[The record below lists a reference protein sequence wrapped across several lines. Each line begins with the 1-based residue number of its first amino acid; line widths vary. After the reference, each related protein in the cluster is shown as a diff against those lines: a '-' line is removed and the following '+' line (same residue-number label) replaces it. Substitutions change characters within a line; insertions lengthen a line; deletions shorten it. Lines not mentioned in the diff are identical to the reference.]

1 MYITADASEAV
12 LAQTEKVD
20 DKIGA
25 GYHRFTPHSVEST
38 DVKKA
43 ARIITTTPDGR
54 ERLLDFLK
62 KIEREIANER
72 AGRKADIAAVRAKMA
87 KNMAYNQAARASM
100 KKSLL
105 AKMAVNAKAAKDAL
119 DKQMRWTQN
128 TFAKQAAEE
137 NRRNAATIARSA
149 KTREIMRKNKAHAA
163 KALAE
168 AVLQHQRSL
177 AALDQAT
184 NAKIKQTNK
193 HIAANAAQI
202 KENAKKARRDL
213 DKAMSRFDNKM
224 RNIHNQA
231 LAARSK
237 LVAQANAQD
246 AKFRNY
252 ANNRIKA
259 IVASN
264 AANFRQV
271 RAQMAKDRAKADQDL
286 KHATSRMDAALNANK
301 ALQDRR
307 FAKSVSDIAA
317 ARKEATARV
326 NKFRSSFKV
335 SILKLTGVVQRQVT
349 KLNKRVTDLSATIT
363 KNKLAQAK
371 VNRNVNAEL
380 KRMVKIGAQRY
391 REHLKKDK
399 ELRHLMDKNRAETTS
414 QMERLQASFSASV
427 AAINKQMRK
436 DRRNNERALGRAT
449 AGLYATL
456 TKNAKAQ
463 GKKNKALTMAT
474 RRAAMDAKAALSAAT
489 SKFGSELAKMHK
501 TVKRLQAKQNSRL
514 NKLTGIVE
522 KNDVLDIAGRA
533 KLAAVSKY
541 NRNKLAGAVREAIA
555 KGEAHAQRVEK
566 KMTKI
571 NKKTRDQLHAKIA
584 LKISTLR
591 KSLNK
596 QIGDLRL
603 ESKAARA
610 LMRKQVLSAIK
621 SAAAVA
627 KSDLAKKVKWAEGKM
642 AMLHKGLA
650 NEKKLGAS
658 ERAKLRATEAANRK
672 HIVNQLGEAIGT
684 QQRALLAF
692 KYETAKKIKKTNKD
706 ITAYAKQMETNAK
719 KVAAQIKANTGLIN
733 GKLDA
738 ARKAAVNELSAVSAA
753 SAKRYS
759 DSIKA
764 VQSGIEKARKYSN
777 DMFGKVEVQMA
788 KDRAALEKSYASAIG
803 NANNKLTSLIALS
816 DSRFRKTVKDIEKTK
831 ALARKQ
837 VADAKKYYKAELYAL
852 MAKLKQSES
861 RMIGAR
867 QAVSAMVERDRAAQR
882 KVNIAV
888 DRDIKRITA
897 IADKRHSES
906 VRARGVLRKI
916 FDQNKKI
923 AAAEMKALRKK
934 TQAQLIIARAEA
946 AAHKRKFAKDLTAAT
961 KKLNGAL
968 MSRSAAQAQR
978 YESLKKKL
986 TYTKAAT
993 ASQLAAAKKAF
1004 NSRIVTL
1011 TNVVISNNRKFQKRL
1026 KRITGVAM
1034 DWKKASA
1041 ADRKAIRVQR
1051 NGMFSDLNKAL
1062 TRAIQLGEAKAK
1074 KAQEEA
1080 QANIASTKRSLTSQI
1095 AVKTEMMADNVF
1107 KIIQG
1112 KRQKIAD
1119 NYLSLKAYAAVA
1131 KDKLQDYLSKGGKGR
1146 NLSSVG
1152 DLLTTVGALSKVKVK
1167 KASGLGYGASKL
1179 PMIFS
1184 GKVIKVKKSVTK
1196 INGLVAEYMS
1206 VLKQVRERFPIGLG
1220 NYLMAKLETSMQ
1232 GTGALEVDKIADRS
1246 GNYVFVNGHAVGL
1259 SSKLSDFAT
1268 LAVHMVSYEK
1278 ALAAIT
1284 GKLTGHK
1291 LAGKSAKVGPPQ
1303 WQGN

>member
-1 MYITADASEAV
+1 MGELSLLIAMAETKTSRARVDFALLCGLAVCCSVMAITADASESV
-12 LAQTEKVD
+12 LSMTEKAE
-20 DKIGA
+20 DKHIGA
-25 GYHRFTPHSVEST
+25 GFHRHTPTSVESV

-54 ERLLDFLK
+54 ERLLTFLNK
-62 KIEREIANER
+62 VEKQIRTEV

-87 KNMAYNQAARASM
+87 KNMAYNQAARNKM

-119 DKQMRWTQN
+119 DKQMRWTQD

-137 NRRNAATIARSA
+137 NRRNAATIARSE

-163 KALAE
+163 KALSE

-184 NAKIKQTNK
+184 NAKIRQTNK

-271 RAQMAKDRAKADQDL
+271 RAQVAKDRAKADQDL

-301 ALQDRR
+301 ALQDKR

-317 ARKEATARV
+317 ARKEAAARV

-335 SILKLTGVVQRQVT
+335 SILKLTGVVQRQAT

-380 KRMVKIGAQRY
+380 KRMVKIGANRY

-399 ELRHLMDKNRAETTS
+399 ELRRLMDKNRAETTS

-427 AAINKQMRK
+427 AAINKQMKK

-463 GKKNKALTMAT
+463 GKRNKALTMAT

-489 SKFGSELAKMHK
+489 TKFGSELAKMHK
-501 TVKRLQAKQNSRL
+501 TVKSLQAKQDARL
-514 NKLTGIVE
+514 KKLTGIVE
-522 KNDVLDIAGRA
+522 KNYVLDIAGRA

-541 NRNKLAGAVREAIA
+541 NRDKLAGAVREAIA

-571 NKKTRDQLHAKIA
+571 NKKTRDQLHAKIT
-584 LKISTLR
+584 LKISLLS

-596 QIGDLRL
+596 QIGDLRTD
-603 ESKAARA
+603 SKKARKLIRA
-610 LMRKQVLSAIK
+610 QVLAAIK

-650 NEKKLGAS
+650 NEKKLSAS
-658 ERAKLRATEAANRK
+658 KRAALRATEAANRK
-672 HIVNQLGEAIGT
+672 HIVNQLGDAIGT

-692 KYETAKKIKKTNKD
+692 KQETAKKIKKTNRD
-706 ITAYAKQMETNAK
+706 ITASAKQMEANAK
-719 KVAAQIKANTGLIN
+719 AVAAQIKSNTGLIN

-777 DMFGKVEVQMA
+777 DMFGKVEIQMA

-803 NANNKLTSLIALS
+803 NANNKLTALIALS

-882 KVNIAV
+882 KINIAV

-978 YESLKKKL
+978 YESLKNKL

-1011 TNVVISNNRKFQKRL
+1011 TNVVISNNKKFEKRL

-1034 DWKKASA
+1034 NWKKASA

-1062 TRAIQLGEAKAK
+1062 ARAIQLGEAKAK

-1095 AVKTEMMADNVF
+1095 SVKTEMMADNV
-1107 KIIQG
+1107 
-1112 KRQKIAD
+1112 
-1119 NYLSLKAYAAVA
+1119 LSLKAYAAVA
-1131 KDKLQDYLSKGGKGR
+1131 KDKLEDYLSKGGKGR

-1152 DLLTTVGALSKVKVK
+1152 DLLSTVGALSKVKVK
-1167 KASGLGYGASKL
+1167 K
-1179 PMIFS
+1179 
-1184 GKVIKVKKSVTK
+1184 
-1196 INGLVAEYMS
+1196 
-1206 VLKQVRERFPIGLG
+1206 
-1220 NYLMAKLETSMQ
+1220 
-1232 GTGALEVDKIADRS
+1232 
-1246 GNYVFVNGHAVGL
+1246 
-1259 SSKLSDFAT
+1259 
-1268 LAVHMVSYEK
+1268 
-1278 ALAAIT
+1278 
-1284 GKLTGHK
+1284 
-1291 LAGKSAKVGPPQ
+1291 
-1303 WQGN
+1303 

>member
-1 MYITADASEAV
+1 MQSETKTSRARVAFALLCGLAVCCSVMYITDDASEVA

-25 GYHRFTPHSVEST
+25 GEDRFNPHSVEST

-43 ARIITTTPDGR
+43 ARIITATPDGR
-54 ERLLDFLK
+54 ERLMDFLK
-62 KIEREIANER
+62 KIEKEIATER

-137 NRRNAATIARSA
+137 NRRNAATIARSK

-184 NAKIKQTNK
+184 NAKIRQTNK

-271 RAQMAKDRAKADQDL
+271 RAQMAKDRAKADMDL
-286 KHATSRMDAALNANK
+286 KHATARMDAALNANK
-301 ALQDRR
+301 ALQDKR

-317 ARKEATARV
+317 ARKEAAARV

-380 KRMVKIGAQRY
+380 KRMVKIGANRY

-399 ELRHLMDKNRAETTS
+399 ELRRLMDKNRAETTS

-427 AAINKQMRK
+427 AAINKQMKK
-436 DRRNNERALGRAT
+436 DRRNNERSLGRAT

-456 TKNAKAQ
+456 TRNAKAQ

-474 RRAAMDAKAALSAAT
+474 RRAAMDAKAALSAAENA
-489 SKFGSELAKMHK
+489 FGSELAKMHK
-501 TVKRLQAKQNSRL
+501 TVKRLQAKQNARL

-541 NRNKLAGAVREAIA
+541 NKNQLKGAVRDAIA
-555 KGEAHAQRVEK
+555 KGERRALAVEK
-566 KMTKI
+566 KMKGI
-571 NKKTRDQLHAKIA
+571 NKKTRDAMHAKIT
-584 LKISTLR
+584 LKISLLS

-596 QIGDLRL
+596 QIGDLRTD
-603 ESKAARA
+603 SKKARKLIRA
-610 LMRKQVLSAIK
+610 QVLAAIE

-642 AMLHKGLA
+642 AALNKGLA
-650 NEKKLGAS
+650 HEKKMSLKGRNA
-658 ERAKLRATEAANRK
+658 LRAQERRNRK
-672 HIVNQLGEAIGT
+672 HIVRQLGEAIGT
-684 QQRALLAF
+684 QERALLAL
-692 KYETAKKIKKTNKD
+692 KTETNTKISKLNKDVSAQAKKMEKD
-706 ITAYAKQMETNAK
+706 ARA
-719 KVAAQIKANTGLIN
+719 VDAQIKANTNIIN
-733 GKLDA
+733 GKLNA

-764 VQSGIEKARKYSN
+764 VMKGIEKARKYSQ
-777 DMFGKVEVQMA
+777 DMFGKVEIQMA
-788 KDRAALEKSYASAIG
+788 KDRAYLDGRFKSEMV
-803 NANNKLTSLIALS
+803 NTNNKLTALTALS
-816 DSRFRKTVKDIEKTK
+816 SANFRKTVKDIKAARAKATK
-831 ALARKQ
+831 E
-837 VADAKKYYKAELYAL
+837 VADAKKYFKGALVELT
-852 MAKLKQSES
+852 AKIKQQEN
-861 RMIGAR
+861 RLVGQR
-867 QAVSAMVERDRAAQR
+867 QAVTAMVEADRATQA
-882 KVNIAV
+882 KIN
-888 DRDIKRITA
+888 RDTEASLKRIVK
-897 IADKRHSES
+897 IADKRHTES
-906 VRARGVLRKI
+906 KRARGFLRAL
-916 FDQNKKI
+916 FNQNKKI
-923 AAAEMKALRKK
+923 AAKEIKDMRIKAS
-934 TQAQLIIARAEA
+934 
-946 AAHKRKFAKDLTAAT
+946 AHKRKFAKDLTAAT
-961 KKLNGAL
+961 KKLDG
-968 MSRSAAQAQR
+968 
-978 YESLKKKL
+978 
-986 TYTKAAT
+986 
-993 ASQLAAAKKAF
+993 
-1004 NSRIVTL
+1004 
-1011 TNVVISNNRKFQKRL
+1011 
-1026 KRITGVAM
+1026 
-1034 DWKKASA
+1034 
-1041 ADRKAIRVQR
+1041 
-1051 NGMFSDLNKAL
+1051 AL
-1062 TRAIQLGEAKAK
+1062 TRESAH
-1074 KAQEEA
+1074 
-1080 QANIASTKRSLTSQI
+1080 QA
-1095 AVKTEMMADNVF
+1095 
-1107 KIIQG
+1107 
-1112 KRQKIAD
+1112 
-1119 NYLSLKAYAAVA
+1119 
-1131 KDKLQDYLSKGGKGR
+1131 
-1146 NLSSVG
+1146 
-1152 DLLTTVGALSKVKVK
+1152 
-1167 KASGLGYGASKL
+1167 
-1179 PMIFS
+1179 
-1184 GKVIKVKKSVTK
+1184 
-1196 INGLVAEYMS
+1196 
-1206 VLKQVRERFPIGLG
+1206 
-1220 NYLMAKLETSMQ
+1220 
-1232 GTGALEVDKIADRS
+1232 
-1246 GNYVFVNGHAVGL
+1246 
-1259 SSKLSDFAT
+1259 
-1268 LAVHMVSYEK
+1268 
-1278 ALAAIT
+1278 
-1284 GKLTGHK
+1284 
-1291 LAGKSAKVGPPQ
+1291 
-1303 WQGN
+1303 

>member
-1 MYITADASEAV
+1 
-12 LAQTEKVD
+12 
-20 DKIGA
+20 
-25 GYHRFTPHSVEST
+25 
-38 DVKKA
+38 
-43 ARIITTTPDGR
+43 
-54 ERLLDFLK
+54 
-62 KIEREIANER
+62 
-72 AGRKADIAAVRAKMA
+72 
-87 KNMAYNQAARASM
+87 
-100 KKSLL
+100 
-105 AKMAVNAKAAKDAL
+105 
-119 DKQMRWTQN
+119 
-128 TFAKQAAEE
+128 
-137 NRRNAATIARSA
+137 
-149 KTREIMRKNKAHAA
+149 
-163 KALAE
+163 
-168 AVLQHQRSL
+168 
-177 AALDQAT
+177 
-184 NAKIKQTNK
+184 
-193 HIAANAAQI
+193 
-202 KENAKKARRDL
+202 
-213 DKAMSRFDNKM
+213 
-224 RNIHNQA
+224 
-231 LAARSK
+231 
-237 LVAQANAQD
+237 
-246 AKFRNY
+246 
-252 ANNRIKA
+252 
-259 IVASN
+259 
-264 AANFRQV
+264 
-271 RAQMAKDRAKADQDL
+271 
-286 KHATSRMDAALNANK
+286 
-301 ALQDRR
+301 
-307 FAKSVSDIAA
+307 
-317 ARKEATARV
+317 
-326 NKFRSSFKV
+326 
-335 SILKLTGVVQRQVT
+335 
-349 KLNKRVTDLSATIT
+349 
-363 KNKLAQAK
+363 
-371 VNRNVNAEL
+371 
-380 KRMVKIGAQRY
+380 
-391 REHLKKDK
+391 
-399 ELRHLMDKNRAETTS
+399 
-414 QMERLQASFSASV
+414 
-427 AAINKQMRK
+427 
-436 DRRNNERALGRAT
+436 
-449 AGLYATL
+449 
-456 TKNAKAQ
+456 
-463 GKKNKALTMAT
+463 
-474 RRAAMDAKAALSAAT
+474 
-489 SKFGSELAKMHK
+489 
-501 TVKRLQAKQNSRL
+501 
-514 NKLTGIVE
+514 
-522 KNDVLDIAGRA
+522 
-533 KLAAVSKY
+533 
-541 NRNKLAGAVREAIA
+541 
-555 KGEAHAQRVEK
+555 
-566 KMTKI
+566 
-571 NKKTRDQLHAKIA
+571 
-584 LKISTLR
+584 
-591 KSLNK
+591 
-596 QIGDLRL
+596 
-603 ESKAARA
+603 
-610 LMRKQVLSAIK
+610 MRKQVLSAIK

-706 ITAYAKQMETNAK
+706 ITAYAKQMESDAK

-777 DMFGKVEVQMA
+777 DMFGKVNVQMA
-788 KDRAALEKSYASAIG
+788 KDRAALEKAYASAIG
-803 NANNKLTSLIALS
+803 NANNKLTALIALS

-882 KVNIAV
+882 KINIAV
-888 DRDIKRITA
+888 DRDIKRITD

-1011 TNVVISNNRKFQKRL
+1011 TNVVVSNSKKFEKRL

-1034 DWKKASA
+1034 NWKKASA

-1062 TRAIQLGEAKAK
+1062 ARAIQLGEAKAK

-1095 AVKTEMMADNVF
+1095 AVKTEMMADNVY

-1131 KDKLQDYLSKGGKGR
+1131 KDKLEDYLSKGGKGR

-1167 KASGLGYGASKL
+1167 KAKGLGYGASKL

-1184 GKVIKVKKSVTK
+1184 GKVIKVKKSVSK

-1206 VLKQVRERFPIGLG
+1206 VLKQVRERYPMGLG

-1268 LAVHMVSYEK
+1268 LAVHMANYEK

-1291 LAGKSAKVGPPQ
+1291 LAGKGAKVGPPE